1 MGKNLFFR
9 NLNIFWIRSI
19 NILYFNA
26 EIKKFVTY
34 SYQLYIEYAIIWQ
47 HTAYVRVN
55 NQNCNP
61 LG

>member
-9 NLNIFWIRSI
+9 NLNIFLIRYI

-26 EIKKFVTY
+26 EIKKFVTC
-34 SYQLYIEYAIIWQ
+34 SYQLHIEYATIGQ